1 MELNAT
7 YTSLVAV
14 GDSFTEGM
22 SDLLPD
28 GTYRGWADVLAS
40 RLAARSPGFRYANLA
55 VRGKLIRQIVDEQ
68 VGPAAAMRADVVTLV
83 GGLNDTLRPKCDMGM
98 VRGRLEEA
106 VERLAPSCKK
116 LVLMRS
122 PGRNGPVFE
131 RFRPRMEALFALID
145 DLAGRHGASVVDL
158 YSAPSLGDPR
168 MWDADRLHLTA
179 EGHRR
184 VAEAVWQT
192 LGLPPELDWQAPV
205 PASPPPR
212 WANRRADDIRF
223 ARRHLGP
230 WVGRRLTGR
239 SSGDGRAGAQFNTET
254 ASAFWITPA
263 DAALPG
269 PVTGWRRAEDLPEP
283 GPLDGGTGL
292 PPASR

>member
-1 MELNAT
+1 MELNAS

-28 GTYRGWADVLAS
+28 GTYRGWADVLAT
-40 RLAARSPGFRYANLA
+40 RLAGRSPGFRYANLA
-55 VRGKLIRQIVDEQ
+55 VRGKLIGQIVDEQ
-68 VGPAAAMRADVVTLV
+68 VAAAAAMQADVVTLV

-98 VRGRLEEA
+98 VRARLEEA
-106 VERLAPSCKK
+106 VERLAPSCKR

-122 PGRNGPVFE
+122 PGRSGPVFD
-131 RFRPRMEALFALID
+131 RFRPRVEALFALIEE
-145 DLAGRHGASVVDL
+145 LADRHGASVVDL

-192 LGLPPELDWQAPV
+192 LGLPPELDWRAPV

-212 WANRRADDIRF
+212 WADRRIEDIRF

-230 WVGRRLTGR
+230 WIGRRLTGR
-239 SSGDGRAGAQFNTET
+239 SSGDGRWGAQFDAATS
-254 ASAFWITPA
+254 SAFWITPA
-263 DAALPG
+263 DATAPG
-269 PVTGWRRAEDLPEP
+269 PVTGWRRAAAEEGTDP
-283 GPLDGGTGL
+283 GV
-292 PPASR
+292 R